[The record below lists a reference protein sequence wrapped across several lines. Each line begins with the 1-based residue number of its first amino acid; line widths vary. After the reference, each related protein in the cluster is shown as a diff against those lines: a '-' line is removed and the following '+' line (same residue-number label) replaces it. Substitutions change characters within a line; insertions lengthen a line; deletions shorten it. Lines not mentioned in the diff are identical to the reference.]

1 MMIKMTNQRGFTLT
15 ELMISVAIGLVV
27 TSGVLGVFLAV
38 NGSST
43 DTLKQSK
50 LNGQIT
56 GAIGIM
62 ANDIKRAGFWG
73 AMGLDESVTPDI
85 NPFNQF
91 NSTTL
96 EVRTG
101 NVLLP
106 VSDYVTGG
114 DNIGGD
120 CIVYTYDANQD
131 GLLEAAGD
139 DADIVGFRLTDG
151 VIQMRLNGD
160 AAGNPPHNSCA
171 DANDNWQN
179 LTDANLINITELT
192 FQLGNN
198 IDDVDDGGS
207 ICINNTEPNGFD
219 DDGANGIDDAAEA
232 DCYQQPPTVGDGQ
245 TTVEIREVR
254 ITVTGVLIGDPLT
267 SMTLTE
273 DVLIRNNYVRTW

>member
-1 MMIKMTNQRGFTLT
+1 MMIKMNNQRGFTLT
-15 ELMISVAIGLVV
+15 ELIISVAIGLVV
-27 TSGVLGVFLAV
+27 TSGVIGVFLAV
-38 NGSST
+38 NGSSA
-43 DTLKQSK
+43 DTLKRSK
-50 LNGQIT
+50 LNGQIA

-73 AMGLDESVTPDI
+73 DMGLDESVTPDI

-96 EVRTG
+96 EVRNVAG
-101 NVLLP
+101 NALVP

-114 DNIGGD
+114 ANNGGD
-120 CIVYTYDANQD
+120 CIVYTYDANQN
-131 GLLEAAGD
+131 GLLEATED
-139 DADIVGFRLTDG
+139 DTDIVGFRLTDG

-192 FQLGNN
+192 FQLGN
-198 IDDVDDGGS
+198 S
-207 ICINNTEPNGFD
+207 LCINNTEP
-219 DDGANGIDDAAEA
+219 DGEDNDSANGIDDAAEA

-245 TTVEIREVR
+245 STVEIREVR

-273 DVLIRNNYVRTW
+273 DVLIRNNYVRVW